1 MKINVTRSAGKQ
13 IQIIKKQ
20 EIKNTEKTTKKMR
33 QQKETR
39 TEKYKKVA
47 IFRLFSSRNDS
58 IF

>member
-39 TEKYKKVA
+39 TETYKKGSNFQT
-47 IFRLFSSRNDS
+47 IQ
-58 IF
+58 